1 MLSRTDN
8 YTQLE
13 KILAEHLDDEQKIAD
28 ILESSLATVDS
39 DPVGFDGDE
48 DDLKWLNRLVELFRS
63 TPSPEYA
70 QSPEDDWQERR
81 KRDPYYG
88 PLGLDS
94 PDLAAAHRWAA
105 TLTSGYRRLGYATE
119 HLIREALADRLK
131 LEPEQLQW
139 SYKTDKKRSRTLDA
153 RLALDEM
160 PARYASRLRKF
171 LDDERSA
178 GAVFE
183 IRQGYKSC
191 DSKRRNA
198 DRQSARAIR
207 RAGFT
212 PVLLVVSDELS
223 PENIASY
230 TKDGWKILKGAD
242 TMAFLKDVV
251 GFDLGGMLDRNRDW
265 MRDQI
270 RITW

>member
-1 MLSRTDN
+1 VHSRTDN
-8 YTQLE
+8 YTHLE
-13 KILAEHLDDEQKIAD
+13 QVLTERLDDEQVIAA
-28 ILESSLATVDS
+28 ILASYDNAATS
-39 DPVGFDGDE
+39 DPVAFDGDGE
-48 DDLKWLNRLVELFRS
+48 DLRWLNRLVELFES
-63 TPSPEYA
+63 TPTPEYA
-70 QSPEDDWQERR
+70 RSPDSDWQERR
-81 KRDPYYG
+81 SADPFYG

-94 PDLAAAHRWAA
+94 SELAAAHRWAA

-119 HLIREALADRLK
+119 HLVREAMADRLGVT
-131 LEPEQLQW
+131 PEQLQW
-139 SYKTDKKRSRTLDA
+139 SYKTDKKRARTLDA
-153 RLALDEM
+153 RLALDEL
-160 PARYASRLRKF
+160 PTRAARRLKKF
-171 LDDERSA
+171 LDDDRSA

-198 DRQSARAIR
+198 DRQSANAIR

-265 MRDQI
+265 MRAKV
-270 RITW
+270 RIAW